1 MKTIILD
8 TNFLLLPA
16 QKKVDI
22 YSEIERIFP
31 EKVEIAVLDRSLE
44 ELEQIALKG
53 RQKEKLQVKLAKAL
67 LKTQNIKI
75 VPCDQEGSVDD
86 LLVDWAKKGYIIATE
101 DQELRHRIK
110 HNLVTLRQGKYLIFK
125 E

>member
-16 QKKVDI
+16 QRKVDI
-22 YSEIERIFP
+22 FSEIGGLFH
-31 EKVEIAVLDRSLE
+31 EKVEIAVLDRSLQ
-44 ELEQIALKG
+44 ELEQIAQKG
-53 RQKEKLQVKLAKAL
+53 RQKEKLQVNLAKAL

-75 VPCDQEGSVDD
+75 LPCDQEGSVDD
-86 LLVDWAKKGYIIATE
+86 LLVEWSQKGYTIATE
-101 DQELRHRIK
+101 DKELRSRIQ

-125 E
+125 D